1 MPYIYNWVSKS
12 ADSPPAPSAPELA
25 LIQEGNDVL
34 RSTDDQ
40 ANSSQSNPFFCCSP
54 KVKQLFMLK
63 MMT

>member
-12 ADSPPAPSAPELA
+12 ADSPSAPSAPELA

-40 ANSSQSNPFFCCSP
+40 ANSSESNPFLLL
-54 KVKQLFMLK
+54 LF
-63 MMT
+63 TQG

>member
-40 ANSSQSNPFFCCSP
+40 ANSSESNPFLLL
-54 KVKQLFMLK
+54 LF
-63 MMT
+63 TQG